1 MVVID
6 EVDVVD
12 EHLVAGGGVGQE
24 MAKGEQAVAAVAKG
38 EHEPAEP
45 EEGDGKPGTKLD
57 KNGLDQGKNE
67 YQKGNYEEAVKAWAR
82 SHQSIKYILDK
93 KLYTDKPDQLKEVHD
108 MEITVCN
115 NMAQGSLKTGD
126 WTKAVEYADL
136 ALRIEPN
143 NAKALWR
150 KASAHKALLSFDEAI
165 AVLEKLLQVEPA
177 NAAAK
182 ALLAE
187 VRQLNEKSNRKLK
200 RMSEKV
206 WRTIDRDP
214 RVPPTQREQ
223 LGDWVRNAPARAREL
238 FRESL
243 EWCQEFPARCR
254 ELPRR
259 LLRAAW
265 TRLSASIPFF
275 SSAAK
280 PAEDDNKKK
289 D

>member
-6 EVDVVD
+6 EVAQ
-12 EHLVAGGGVGQE
+12 EAGTG
-24 MAKGEQAVAAVAKG
+24 
-38 EHEPAEP
+38 EPAPSEP
-45 EEGDGKPGTKLD
+45 EEGDEKPASNNLD
-57 KNGLDQGKNE
+57 KNGLDKGKVE

-93 KLYTDKPDQLKEVHD
+93 NLYKDKPDQLKEVHD

-126 WTKAVEYADL
+126 WTKAVEYADM

-150 KASAHKALLSFDEAI
+150 KASAQKALLGYPEAM
-165 AVLEKLLQVEPA
+165 ATLEKLLQVEPA
-177 NAAAK
+177 NAAAR

-187 VRQLNEKSNRKLK
+187 VRQLNEKSNRRLK
-200 RMSEKV
+200 KMSEKV
-206 WRTIDRDP
+206 WKTIDRDP
-214 RVPPTQREQ
+214 RVPPTREEQ
-223 LGDWVRNAPARAREL
+223 LKEWFLNAPARAREL
-238 FRESL
+238 LRESL
-243 EWCQEFPARCR
+243 EWCQEFPTRCR
-254 ELPRR
+254 EMPRR

-265 TRLSASIPFF
+265 RRLFGGLSLSIPFL

-280 PAEDDNKKK
+280 PAQDDSKKA

>member
-6 EVDVVD
+6 EV
-12 EHLVAGGGVGQE
+12 AQE
-24 MAKGEQAVAAVAKG
+24 ADKAEP
-38 EHEPAEP
+38 EPAEP
-45 EEGDGKPGTKLD
+45 EGGDEKPASNFD
-57 KNGLDQGKNE
+57 KNGLEKGKIE

-82 SHQSIKYILDK
+82 SHQSIRYILDK
-93 KLYTDKPDQLKEVHD
+93 NLYKDKPDQLKEVYD

-126 WTKAVEYADL
+126 WAKAVEYADM

-150 KASAHKALLSFDEAI
+150 KASAQKALLSYPEAI
-165 AVLEKLLQVEPA
+165 TVLEKLLQVEPA

-182 ALLAE
+182 QLLAE
-187 VRQLNEKSNRKLK
+187 VRQLDEKSNRRLK
-200 RMSEKV
+200 KMSEKV
-206 WRTIDRDP
+206 WKTIDRDP
-214 RVPPTQREQ
+214 RVPPTREEQ
-223 LGDWVRNAPARAREL
+223 LKDWVRNAPTRAREL

-243 EWCQEFPARCR
+243 EWCQEFPTRCR

-265 TRLSASIPFF
+265 TRLFGGLSVNIPFI

-280 PAEDDNKKK
+280 PAEDDNKKAN
-289 D
+289 